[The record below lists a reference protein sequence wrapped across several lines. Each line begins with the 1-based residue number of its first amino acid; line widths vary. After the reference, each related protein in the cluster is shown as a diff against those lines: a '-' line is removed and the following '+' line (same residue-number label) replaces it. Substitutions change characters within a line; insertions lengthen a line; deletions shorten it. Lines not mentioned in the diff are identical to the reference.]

1 MHPFRDNRITRDGQG
16 RTECLKVE
24 VFVIGNRCGGC
35 DGQNMPAKAG
45 VKRWPWR
52 AVDA

>member
-1 MHPFRDNRITRDGQG
+1 MG
-16 RTECLKVE
+16 RAEQSAWKVE

-35 DGQNMPAKAG
+35 DGQNMPAVAG

-52 AVDA
+52 AVA